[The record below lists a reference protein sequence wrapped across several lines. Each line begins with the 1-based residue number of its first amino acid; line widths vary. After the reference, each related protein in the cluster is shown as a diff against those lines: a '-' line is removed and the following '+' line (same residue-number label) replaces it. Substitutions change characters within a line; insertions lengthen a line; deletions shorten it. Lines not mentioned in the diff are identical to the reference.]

1 MCREREGT
9 AACLWPCLIL
19 WKRVYGERER
29 ELLPCLCLA
38 GTLCL
43 YVCLLLCER
52 GEGGGSFVPLPL
64 SIEVERK

>member
-1 MCREREGT
+1 MALLNTMEEGV
-9 AACLWPCLIL
+9 
-19 WKRVYGERER
+19 RRERER